1 MLAVLCDDK
10 ESTRCKSDDRVEE
23 AEGLGAVEGR
33 LGLRFLWVVAWEE
46 ADWSRTGISGL
57 RGSSGRG
64 GGGGERRD
72 LDEGES
78 LALLLL
84 FGACV
89 SVCCSTALKKPEDTT
104 MLGSWVAGGIPVSPS
119 GDNGDDISTVER
131 LASFEGEVS
140 IAGVNRVTGMSI
152 FLVDGWRPT
161 CRDKGKHAPV

>member
-1 MLAVLCDDK
+1 MLDVLSDDE
-10 ESTRCKSDDRVEE
+10 ESTLRKSDDRVGEV
-23 AEGLGAVEGR
+23 EGPGAVEGR
-33 LGLRFLWVVAWEE
+33 VGLRSLRVVDWEG

-64 GGGGERRD
+64 GRGWG

-89 SVCCSTALKKPEDTT
+89 SVCLSTVLKKPEDAT
-104 MLGSWVAGGIPVSPS
+104 MLSSWVTGPIPVSPS
-119 GDNGDDISTVER
+119 GDNGDISTIGP
-131 LASFEGEVS
+131 LASFGGEVS
-140 IAGVNRVTGMSI
+140 IAGVNRVRTGMSI
-152 FLVDGWRPT
+152 FLVDGWRPI